1 MAQRPVYVTP
11 GGNPPGQPF
20 LGTGRRVAP
29 GAKPPPGMA
38 IQGKV
43 NRVSDELSSLYLCS
57 RCAIRY
63 EVMRGGQ
70 AHCPLC
76 AAERSV
82 EDLMRQVDRLT
93 DENVGLSRKLE
104 VIAVQMDHITAI
116 REAMGL
122 VEGDD
127 LVFLKQVMYLYRD
140 DRSYSLSALNGRI
153 ATDKRGRIAKKQPI
167 RNALLLSKRG
177 RNPEE
182 HVFTSIGG
190 VAIVGYFD
198 EMTREVGEKQAM
210 VYLLRAV
217 SLYLS
222 KAE

>member
-1 MAQRPVYVTP
+1 MAQQPLYNP
-11 GGNPPGQPF
+11 GSPGQPF
-20 LGTGRRVAP
+20 LGTKARRVVAP
-29 GAKPPPGMA
+29 GPKPPPGMA

-63 EVMRGGQ
+63 EVTRGAQ

-76 AAERSV
+76 ASERLA

-93 DENVGLSRKLE
+93 DENVNLSKKLE
-104 VIAVQMDHITAI
+104 MIAVQMDHITAI
-116 REAMGL
+116 REAMPL
-122 VEGDD
+122 VEGAD

-140 DRSYSLSALNGRI
+140 DRSYSLSALNGRV
-153 ATDKRGRIAKKQPI
+153 TMDRRGRVAKKQPI
-167 RNALLLSKRG
+167 RNALLLTGRG
-177 RNPEE
+177 RESEE
-182 HVFTSIGG
+182 HLFTSIGG

>member
-1 MAQRPVYVTP
+1 MAQKRAYMVP
-11 GGNPPGQPF
+11 GGG
-20 LGTGRRVAP
+20 LLSDRVAP
-29 GAKPPPGMA
+29 KPPPGLA
-38 IQGKV
+38 IQGKI
-43 NRVSDELSSLYLCS
+43 NRVTDDLSDRYLCS

-63 EVMRGGQ
+63 EVGRGQ
-70 AHCPLC
+70 KAHCPLC
-76 AAERSV
+76 AAERLN
-82 EDLMRQVDRLT
+82 EELARQIDRLV
-93 DENVGLSRKLE
+93 DDNANMSRKLE
-104 VIAVQMDHITAI
+104 AIAVQMDHITAI
-116 REAMGL
+116 REAMSL
-122 VEGDD
+122 VEGED

-140 DRSYSLSALNGRI
+140 DRSYSLTAQNGRI
-153 ATDKRGRIAKKQPI
+153 QHDNRGRIARKQPI

-177 RNPEE
+177 RESEE
-182 HVFTSIGG
+182 HLFTSIGG

>member
-20 LGTGRRVAP
+20 LGTGR
-29 GAKPPPGMA
+29 KPPPGMA

-43 NRVSDELSSLYLCS
+43 NRVSDDLSDRYLCS

-63 EVMRGGQ
+63 EVSRGAQ

-76 AAERSV
+76 AAERQL

-93 DENVGLSRKLE
+93 DENIGLSRKLE
-104 VIAVQMDHITAI
+104 AVAVQMDHITAI
-116 REAMGL
+116 REAMPL
-122 VEGDD
+122 VTGDD
-127 LVFLKQVMYLYRD
+127 MVFLKQVMYLYRD
-140 DRSYSLSALNGRI
+140 DRSYSLTALNGRI
-153 ATDKRGRIAKKQPI
+153 ATDRRGRVAKKQPV
-167 RNALLLSKRG
+167 RNALLLSRG
-177 RNPEE
+177 GREPEE
-182 HVFTSIGG
+182 HLFSSIGG